1 MQGSN
6 LFWFRASAVTG
17 FAVSSG
23 CGGYGGGA
31 GRGRN
36 GVLLPEGHMPLE
48 GAIIEPITV
57 GSLAEL
63 HSLAPGAGGGLASS
77 ETTADAPTGGT
88 VSSCALSL
96 DCL

>member
-1 MQGSN
+1 M
-6 LFWFRASAVTG
+6 
-17 FAVSSG
+17 
-23 CGGYGGGA
+23 
-31 GRGRN
+31 
-36 GVLLPEGHMPLE
+36 LLPEGHMPLE